1 MESRPKRCRHL
12 IRTRRIQLSFDNAQR
27 YPARK
32 AMKIL
37 VVEDDTD
44 SRETLRLL
52 LELDGHYVVSAQN
65 GREGWQAFGLG
76 QFPVVISDWLMPEMD
91 GLELCRRIR
100 AAPRASYSYVI
111 LVSALK
117 GKSSYL
123 QGMAAGADDFIS
135 KPYDPDELKSR
146 LIVAERIIGVQDRV
160 KHPEGI
166 LPTCMYCKKIR
177 DDQNEWIGIEAYISK
192 RSQASFSHGVCPTC
206 YETVLKVELSRLK
219 SI

>member
-1 MESRPKRCRHL
+1 
-12 IRTRRIQLSFDNAQR
+12 
-27 YPARK
+27 
-32 AMKIL
+32 MKIL
-37 VVEDDTD
+37 VVEDDVD

-52 LELDGHYVVSAQN
+52 LELDGHHVVSAQN
-65 GREGWQAFGLG
+65 GSEGWRAFTLG

-100 AAPRASYSYVI
+100 TADRQSYSYVI

-135 KPYDPDELKSR
+135 KPYDPDELKAR

-160 KHPEGI
+160 KRLEGI

-177 DDQNEWIGIEAYISK
+177 DEQNEWVGIEAYIST
-192 RSQASFSHGVCPTC
+192 RSQASFSHGVCPGC
-206 YETVLKVELSRLK
+206 YESVLKQELTRLK
-219 SI
+219 SV

>member
-1 MESRPKRCRHL
+1 
-12 IRTRRIQLSFDNAQR
+12 
-27 YPARK
+27 
-32 AMKIL
+32 MKIL

-44 SRETLRLL
+44 SRETLGAL
-52 LELDGHYVVSAQN
+52 LELDGHQVVSAKN
-65 GREGWQAFGLG
+65 GSEGWQAFESGP
-76 QFPVVISDWLMPEMD
+76 FRVVISDWLMPEMD

-100 AAPRASYSYVI
+100 AAERPSYSYVI

-117 GKSSYL
+117 GKASYL

-135 KPYDPDELKSR
+135 KPYDPDELKTR

-160 KHPEGI
+160 KRLEGI

-177 DDQNEWIGIEAYISK
+177 DERNEWVGIEAYITQ

-206 YETVLKVELSRLK
+206 YETVLKPELSRFRPA
-219 SI
+219 

>member
-1 MESRPKRCRHL
+1 MR
-12 IRTRRIQLSFDNAQR
+12 
-27 YPARK
+27 
-32 AMKIL
+32 IL

-52 LELDGHYVVSAQN
+52 LELDGHHVVSAQN
-65 GREGWQAFGLG
+65 GSEGWKAFTLT

-100 AAPRASYSYVI
+100 AAERPSYSYVI

-117 GKSSYL
+117 GKESYL

-160 KHPEGI
+160 KRLEGI

-177 DDQNEWIGIEAYISK
+177 DEQDQWVGIEAYISK
-192 RSQASFSHGVCPTC
+192 RSEASFSHGVCPAC
-206 YETVLKVELSRLK
+206 YESVLKQELTRLK
-219 SI
+219 SV

>member
-1 MESRPKRCRHL
+1 
-12 IRTRRIQLSFDNAQR
+12 
-27 YPARK
+27 
-32 AMKIL
+32 MKIL
-37 VVEDDTD
+37 VVEDEVD

-52 LELDGHYVVSAQN
+52 LELDGHHVVSAQN
-65 GREGWQAFGLG
+65 GREGWQAFALG

-100 AAPRASYSYVI
+100 GTERPNYSYVI

-146 LIVAERIIGVQDRV
+146 LIVAERIISVQDHV
-160 KHPEGI
+160 KRLEGI

-177 DDQNEWIGIEAYISK
+177 DEQNEWVGIEAYISK
-192 RSQASFSHGVCPTC
+192 RSQASFSHGVCPSC
-206 YETVLKVELSRLK
+206 YESVLKQELTRLR
-219 SI
+219 SV